1 MHKNDDKHDCLTAVI
16 TVQEAASLWGL
27 TRNAISDACR
37 RGALRGRKSGKTWL
51 VTVEDMLVYQRG
63 RYVPDKVPAEIKPAL
78 ARAKASMKDK
88 E

>member
-1 MHKNDDKHDCLTAVI
+1 MHKSDDKYDCLMAVI

-27 TRNAISDACR
+27 SRNAISDACR

-63 RYVPDKVPAEIKPAL
+63 RYVPDKVPVEIKPAL
-78 ARAKASMKDK
+78 NRAVASMKGKD
-88 E
+88 